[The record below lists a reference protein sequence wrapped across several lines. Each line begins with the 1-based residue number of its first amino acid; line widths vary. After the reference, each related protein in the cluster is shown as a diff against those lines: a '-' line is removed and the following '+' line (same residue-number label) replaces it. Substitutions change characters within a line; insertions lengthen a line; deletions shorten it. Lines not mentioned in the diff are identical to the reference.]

1 MTVAHRPH
9 HLYLV
14 GMMGAGKSTVGRVL
28 ADRARTPF
36 VDIDQHVVSASGR
49 SIPELFEQSEQ
60 HFRQLESASLAEV
73 GSGSVPTV
81 IAVGGGAVLS
91 DENRSLM
98 KGTGIVVWLRAMPS
112 TLRDRV
118 DGGRGRPVLSRS
130 GDLDQV
136 VEALVRERAPYYA
149 DVADLVVDVDGLDV
163 DDVVGV
169 VMRDLAGLGPAGT
182 GWAGGSG
189 GLAGSGGSRRE
200 P

>member
-1 MTVAHRPH
+1 M
-9 HLYLV
+9 
-14 GMMGAGKSTVGRVL
+14 
-28 ADRARTPF
+28 
-36 VDIDQHVVSASGR
+36 
-49 SIPELFEQSEQ
+49 
-60 HFRQLESASLAEV
+60 
-73 GSGSVPTV
+73 
-81 IAVGGGAVLS
+81 
-91 DENRSLM
+91 
-98 KGTGIVVWLRAMPS
+98 
-112 TLRDRV
+112 
-118 DGGRGRPVLSRS
+118 LSRS

>member
-1 MTVAHRPH
+1 MTGAHSLR

-28 ADRARTPF
+28 ADRTRAPF
-36 VDIDQHVVSASGR
+36 VDIDQRVVSVSGR
-49 SIPELFEQSEQ
+49 SIPELFDQSEE
-60 HFRQLESASLAEV
+60 HFRQLESSSLAEV

-163 DDVVGV
+163 DDVVRA
-169 VMRDLAGLGPAGT
+169 VMRDLPGVGPAGT
-182 GWAGGSG
+182 GWVGDSG
-189 GLAGSGGSRRE
+189 ESRWE

>member
-1 MTVAHRPH
+1 MTGAHPLR

-28 ADRARTPF
+28 ADRTRAPF
-36 VDIDQHVVSASGR
+36 VDIDQHVVSVSGR
-49 SIPELFEQSEQ
+49 SIPELFDQSEE
-60 HFRQLESASLAEV
+60 HFRQLESSSLAEV

-91 DENRSLM
+91 DKNRSLM

-130 GDLDQV
+130 GDLDQA

-163 DDVVGV
+163 DDVVRA
-169 VMRDLAGLGPAGT
+169 VMRDLPGVGPAGT
-182 GWAGGSG
+182 GWVGDSG
-189 GLAGSGGSRRE
+189 ESRWE

>member
-1 MTVAHRPH
+1 MTGVRPLR

-28 ADRARTPF
+28 AERARAPF
-36 VDIDQHVVSASGR
+36 VDIDEHVVSASGR

-91 DENRSLM
+91 DDNRNLM
-98 KGTGIVVWLRAMPS
+98 KATGVVVWLRAMPS
-112 TLRDRV
+112 TLQDRV

-130 GDLDQV
+130 GDLGQV

-149 DVADLVVDVDGLDV
+149 DVADLVVDVDGRDV
-163 DDVVGV
+163 DDVVGD

-182 GWAGGSG
+182 GWVGDSG
-189 GLAGSGGSRRE
+189 DSGDSGESRLE